1 MKLIF
6 AIAVAYLRQR
16 VRQSVISVLGVAMGV
31 GFFIGIASIMQGFQS
46 YFVQKIIDVSPHI
59 VMKDEFRHPP
69 LQPLQTA
76 YAGSQVI
83 ELRGLK
89 PREELRG
96 IRSAERIVTAL
107 EKEPGIAVAPILEG
121 QAFLRYGGKD
131 ISTTIIGVQPE
142 KERKVSNLERDLTD
156 GKLNNLLTTSNGLI
170 IGEGLSRKL
179 GLKMNDK
186 VTVISPTGMILLMK
200 IVGIFN
206 TGITA
211 LDNFQSY
218 ALLKKVQ
225 ILQERENIVNQ
236 IRMRLD
242 DVDSAQQRAAGMEQ
256 RFNYRTEG
264 WQETNSNVFGIFVIQ
279 NGVMYSTVGAI
290 LIVAG
295 FGIFNI
301 ISTSVNEK
309 HKDIAILKS
318 MGFGSADIQHIFVIQ
333 GIIVGLIGTL
343 LGWLLG
349 YFLIEVL
356 ATIKFTIEDESFIR
370 LEGFFLYR
378 TPWHYIGGGV
388 MAIISATIAAFIP
401 ARKAAILNPVEII
414 RGAA

>member
-1 MKLIF
+1 M
-6 AIAVAYLRQR
+6 
-16 VRQSVISVLGVAMGV
+16 
-31 GFFIGIASIMQGFQS
+31 MQGFQS

-59 VMKDEFRHPP
+59 IMKDEFRHPP
-69 LQPLQTA
+69 LQPIQNI
-76 YAGSQVI
+76 YADNNVV

-89 PREELRG
+89 PKEELRG
-96 IRSAERIVTAL
+96 IRSAERIVAAL
-107 EKEPGIAVAPILEG
+107 EKEPGMAVAPILEG

-131 ISTTIIGVQPE
+131 ISTTIIGIQPE
-142 KERKVSNLERDLTD
+142 KERKVSNLEHDLIE
-156 GKLNNLLTTSNGLI
+156 GSLNNLLTTSNGLI

-179 GLKMNDK
+179 GLKMGDK
-186 VTVISPTGMILLMK
+186 VTLISPAGVILLVK
-200 IVGIFN
+200 IVGIFS

-225 ILQERENIVNQ
+225 VLQKRENIVNQ
-236 IRMRLD
+236 IRMRLE
-242 DVDSAQQRAAGMEQ
+242 DVDSAQERAMLMEQ
-256 RFNYRTEG
+256 RFGYRTEG

-279 NGVMYSTVGAI
+279 NGIMYSTVGAI

-309 HKDIAILKS
+309 HRDIAILKS
-318 MGFGSADIQHIFVIQ
+318 MGFGAADIQHIFLVQ
-333 GIIVGLIGTL
+333 GIIVGMIGTL
-343 LGWLLG
+343 LGWVLGFSLVELLG
-349 YFLIEVL
+349 
-356 ATIKFTIEDESFIR
+356 TIKFTIEDESFVR

-378 TPWHYIGGGV
+378 TPWHYLGGGV
-388 MAIISATIAAFIP
+388 MAIISASIAAFLP
-401 ARKAAILNPVEII
+401 ARKAAILNPVDII